1 VRAWQA
7 QGVRIAW
14 VVAAAVLVGCTSVV
28 ELPAGSPS
36 PTVSTKRTQGFEAT
50 FEPVDRIQHQV
61 GPDLEK
67 TYGWLEYSATTRFL
81 DNSFDAQ
88 MQVANDFVKGNGTF
102 EGFVTLESPEGDVG
116 LRITGVAANGPQGPG
131 TSFTGETEVIGGTDA
146 YATLAGRGRFSGERT
161 GDTGTPIDVQVTLEL
176 INAR

>member
-1 VRAWQA
+1 
-7 QGVRIAW
+7 VRIAW
-14 VVAAAVLVGCTSVV
+14 VVAAACLAGCAGGT
-28 ELPAGSPS
+28 EPPADNPS
-36 PTVSTKRTQGFEAT
+36 PTVSTKRTQEFVAT
-50 FEPVDRIQHQV
+50 FEPEDRIQHQV

-81 DNSFDAQ
+81 DNTFDAQ

-116 LRITGVAANGPQGPG
+116 LRITGVAGNGPKGPG
-131 TSFTGETEVIGGTDA
+131 SSFTGETEVIGGTDA
-146 YATLAGRGRFSGERT
+146 YVTLAGRGRFSGELT
-161 GDTGTPIDVQVTLEL
+161 AGSGTPIDVQVTLEL

>member
-1 VRAWQA
+1 
-7 QGVRIAW
+7 VRIAV
-14 VVAAAVLVGCTSVV
+14 VVAVAVLAGCTSAIDS
-28 ELPAGSPS
+28 PADSPS
-36 PTVSTKRTQGFEAT
+36 PTVSTKRTQAFAAT
-50 FEPVDRIQHQV
+50 FDPEDRIQHQV
-61 GPDLEK
+61 GPELEK

-116 LRITGVAANGPQGPG
+116 LRITGVAANGPNGPG
-131 TSFTGETEVIGGTDA
+131 SSFSGETEVIGGTDS
-146 YATLAGRGRFSGERT
+146 YATLGGRGRFTGELTDGSGS
-161 GDTGTPIDVQVTLEL
+161 PIDVQVTLEL